1 MTRTNGRLQQLAP
14 SLVIAPSRTVRILGH
29 ESKSEEPPVAKLEI
43 VMGVPEEFLLAELRY
58 CQNHKRNSWFEE
70 LVETLLTQ
78 PVYSHMARV
87 ERICPAMGLTPIP
100 ACDLMDI
107 GDIHDVKSFEQYFAP
122 THWLCAKGSDQ
133 IHERCVK
140 KRTDPNAAREK
151 RNPTGP
157 I

>member
-1 MTRTNGRLQQLAP
+1 MKFAP

-29 ESKSEEPPVAKLEI
+29 QSKSEEPPVAKLEL
-43 VMGVPEEFLLAELRY
+43 VMGVPEEFLLAELWY
-58 CQNHKRNSWFEE
+58 CQNHKRNPWFEE

-87 ERICPAMGLTPIP
+87 ERICPAMGLTPSP

-122 THWLCAKGSDQ
+122 TQWLYAKGSDQ
-133 IHERCVK
+133 DSRALREKEDRFPFGIN
-140 KRTDPNAAREK
+140 PNAARKK
-151 RNPTGP
+151 RNATGP